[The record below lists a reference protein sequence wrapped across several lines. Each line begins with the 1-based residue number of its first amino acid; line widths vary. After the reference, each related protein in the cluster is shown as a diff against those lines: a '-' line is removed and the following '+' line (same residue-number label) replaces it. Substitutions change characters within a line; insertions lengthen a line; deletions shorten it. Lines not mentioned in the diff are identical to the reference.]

1 MKIFDIRKQ
10 NHKKPTN
17 IFNFLTFLGR
27 KSLEEDHRVPTF
39 AIATGK
45 YAPPIK
51 QNEEI
56 LRLFPHF
63 TRFSFRPQRYN
74 QNTNFANHAKDFFM
88 FSIVKGG
95 CSPFTIPQYYSIH

>member
-1 MKIFDIRKQ
+1 MSGIFRRQGRIFQNSASVLEYGLHRANVATRECEAGRCSKVVIFFDLRKQ

-39 AIATGK
+39 AIAIGK

-56 LRLFPHF
+56 LP
-63 TRFSFRPQRYN
+63 
-74 QNTNFANHAKDFFM
+74 DFM
-88 FSIVKGG
+88 
-95 CSPFTIPQYYSIH
+95 